1 MIPLDPVHVTA
12 PTAAAG
18 QAVASGMR
26 FPLPFA
32 LLLLCACSPA
42 LLAQALT
49 ARVVDLAARPHA
61 PATHVVAL
69 DRNRFDPREIRA
81 LPGDTIRFVNG
92 MGGPHNVQFM
102 AESISVADRKR
113 IDDAMK
119 GRIAPLTS
127 PMFIIEGETFVF
139 VVPALPAG
147 RYPFLCSPHW
157 ANMRGALVI
166 PSAGA
171 ANP

>member
-1 MIPLDPVHVTA
+1 MQLTPPIALLVVL
-12 PTAAAG
+12 
-18 QAVASGMR
+18 AVS
-26 FPLPFA
+26 FA
-32 LLLLCACSPA
+32 LQ
-42 LLAQALT
+42 AQEPPRRNPGSLS
-49 ARVVDLAARPHA
+49 AA
-61 PATHVVAL
+61 ATHVVTL
-69 DRNRFDPREIRA
+69 DRNRFDPREIPAR
-81 LPGDTIRFVNG
+81 PGDTIRFVNG

-113 IDDAMK
+113 IDEAMK
-119 GRIAPLTS
+119 DRVATLTS
-127 PMFIIEGETFVF
+127 PMFIIEGDTYVF

-166 PSAGA
+166 PGSGA

>member
-1 MIPLDPVHVTA
+1 MQTGWFA
-12 PTAAAG
+12 R
-18 QAVASGMR
+18 AVR
-26 FPLPFA
+26 RVA
-32 LLLLCACSPA
+32 LGTSFV
-42 LLAQALT
+42 LT
-49 ARVVDLAARPHA
+49 TISARPHA

-69 DRNRFDPREIRA
+69 DRNRFDPREVHA

-113 IDDAMK
+113 IDDAMH

-127 PMFIIEGETFVF
+127 PMFIVEGETFVF
-139 VVPALPAG
+139 VVPALSAG

-166 PSAGA
+166 PGGA
-171 ANP
+171 AAP

>member
-1 MIPLDPVHVTA
+1 MA
-12 PTAAAG
+12 RAALG
-18 QAVASGMR
+18 VA
-26 FPLPFA
+26 LV
-32 LLLLCACSPA
+32 
-42 LLAQALT
+42 LAT
-49 ARVVDLAARPHA
+49 ISARPHA
-61 PATHVVAL
+61 PATHVVRL

-81 LPGDTIRFVNG
+81 LPGDTIRFENG

-113 IDDAMK
+113 IDDAMT

-157 ANMRGALVI
+157 ANMRGALVVAAT
-166 PSAGA
+166 PSG
-171 ANP
+171 P